1 MNLHAT
7 ICMKEGGL
15 YNNNLVYAKFF
26 SPRLAVALPRTPFG
40 HLARRKR
47 LDNITFFT
55 VQPEASPLAMLSGL
69 FMQSTHKSSLS
80 ALTLGA
86 LGVVYGDIGTS
97 VLYAMKE
104 VFGTGH
110 VNFTPD
116 NVYGV
121 LSLFVWTITLIV
133 SLKYVSLVLRADN
146 KGEGGLIAMLALA
159 SNAVKDNP
167 RRHRWIML
175 MGVFGT
181 CLFYGDGVITPA
193 ISVLSAMEGLTVI
206 NHEFQEYVLPMTLG
220 ILAALFFVQRYGTT
234 GIGKAFGPI
243 TLLWFITLAALGLWH
258 IVQNPA
264 VLKALSPLYALH
276 FIVEAPT
283 TAFIILGAVVLCVTG
298 AEALYADM
306 GHFGKKPIRMAW
318 FCVVMPALILNYFG
332 QGALLLANPCAK
344 TNPFFMLIPP
354 SWGDTPQFALVALA
368 TAATAIAS
376 QALITGAFSI
386 TKQVV
391 QLGYLPRMRVVY
403 TNVRELGQI
412 YMPFVNWTLFAAIV
426 LAVMIFKS
434 SSALAAAY
442 GIAVTTDMLITTI
455 LTFFVLRF
463 AWKMPLALT
472 LFATG
477 FFFWIDFAFWSSNLL
492 KFFHGGWFPIA
503 IGAFVFTL
511 LLTWKDGRQ
520 RLSDARKQDALDLRT
535 FLDGVFISPPQ
546 RVDGTA
552 VFLCPEDDIVPSAL
566 LHNLKHN
573 KVLHDINLFVGV
585 RSHETPWIGLS
596 QRLQIDAL
604 GHNCWKVTLNYG
616 FKNQIDV
623 PEALAHLKGHGF
635 EFEPMRTSYFV
646 SREVVAPS
654 ATPGMMGWRK
664 KLFAHMHHNASTAA
678 EFMHLPSN
686 AVVELGAKVDI

>member
-1 MNLHAT
+1 MQPT
-7 ICMKEGGL
+7 QK
-15 YNNNLVYAKFF
+15 
-26 SPRLAVALPRTPFG
+26 STLP
-40 HLARRKR
+40 
-47 LDNITFFT
+47 
-55 VQPEASPLAMLSGL
+55 
-69 FMQSTHKSSLS
+69 

-86 LGVVYGDIGTS
+86 LGVVYGDIGSS

-121 LSLFVWTITLIV
+121 LSLFVWTLTIIV
-133 SLKYVSLVLRADN
+133 SLKYVTLVLRADN

-193 ISVLSAMEGLTVI
+193 ISVLSAVEGLTVI

-234 GIGKAFGPI
+234 DIGKAFGPI
-243 TLLWFITLAALGLWH
+243 MLLWFVCIAALGVWH
-258 IVQNPA
+258 IAQNPG
-264 VLKALSPLYALH
+264 VLRALNPLYALH
-276 FIVEAPT
+276 FIAEAPAI
-283 TAFIILGAVVLCVTG
+283 AFIILGAVVLCVTG

-306 GHFGKKPIRMAW
+306 GHFGKTPIRLAW
-318 FCVVMPALILNYFG
+318 FCGVMPALVLNYFG
-332 QGALLLANPCAK
+332 QGALLLAQPEAK
-344 TNPFFMLIPP
+344 ANPFFMLIPTE
-354 SWGDTPQFALVALA
+354 WGDAPQFALVGMA
-368 TAATAIAS
+368 TAATVIAS

-412 YMPFVNWTLFAAIV
+412 YMPFVNWTLFAAIA

-434 SSALAAAY
+434 SSALASAY

-455 LTFFVLRF
+455 LTFFVLRY
-463 AWKMPLALT
+463 AWKMPLPLT

-511 LLTWKDGRQ
+511 LLTWKDGRE
-520 RLSDARKQDALDLRT
+520 RLSEAHKQDALPLQG
-535 FLDGVFISPPQ
+535 FLDGVFINPPQ

-573 KVLHDINLFVGV
+573 KVLHEVNLFVGV

-596 QRLQIDAL
+596 QRLQISAL

-623 PEALAHLKGHGF
+623 PEALKHLKGHGF
-635 EFEPMRTSYFV
+635 EFDPMQTSYFV

-654 ATPGMMGWRK
+654 SAPGMMSWRK
-664 KLFAHMHHNASTAA
+664 KLFAHMHRNASTAA
-678 EFMHLPSN
+678 EFLHLPSN

>member
-1 MNLHAT
+1 M
-7 ICMKEGGL
+7 
-15 YNNNLVYAKFF
+15 
-26 SPRLAVALPRTPFG
+26 
-40 HLARRKR
+40 
-47 LDNITFFT
+47 
-55 VQPEASPLAMLSGL
+55 QPT
-69 FMQSTHKSSLS
+69 QKSSLP

-97 VLYAMKE
+97 VLYSMKE

-116 NVYGV
+116 NVFGV
-121 LSLFVWTITLIV
+121 LSLFVWTLTIIV
-133 SLKYVSLVLRADN
+133 SLKYVTLVLRADN

-193 ISVLSAMEGLTVI
+193 ISVLSAVEGLTVI
-206 NHEFQEYVLPMTLG
+206 NHEFQEYVLPMTIG

-234 GIGKAFGPI
+234 DIGKAFGPI
-243 TLLWFITLAALGLWH
+243 MLLWFICIAALGLWH
-258 IVQNPA
+258 IAQNPS
-264 VLKALSPLYALH
+264 VLKALNPLYALH
-276 FIVEAPT
+276 FVAEAPT
-283 TAFIILGAVVLCVTG
+283 IAFIILGAVVLCVTG

-306 GHFGKKPIRMAW
+306 GHFGKTPIRLAW
-318 FCVVMPALILNYFG
+318 FCGVMPALVLNYFG
-332 QGALLLANPCAK
+332 QGALLLAQPEAK
-344 TNPFFMLIPP
+344 ANPFFMLIPAE
-354 SWGDTPQFALVALA
+354 WGDAPQFALVGMA
-368 TAATAIAS
+368 TAATVIAS

-391 QLGYLPRMRVVY
+391 QLGYLPRMRVIY

-412 YMPFVNWTLFAAIV
+412 YMPFVNWTLFAAIA

-434 SSALAAAY
+434 SSALASAY

-463 AWKMPLALT
+463 AWKMPLPLT

-511 LLTWKDGRQ
+511 LLTWKDGRE
-520 RLSDARKQDALDLRT
+520 RLSEARKQDALPLQG

-546 RVDGTA
+546 RVEGTA

-573 KVLHDINLFVGV
+573 KVLHEVNLFVGV

-596 QRLQIDAL
+596 QRLQISAL

-623 PEALAHLKGHGF
+623 PEALKHLKGHGF
-635 EFEPMRTSYFV
+635 EFDPMQTSYFV

-654 ATPGMMGWRK
+654 AAAGMMGWRK

-678 EFMHLPSN
+678 EFLHLPSN